1 MLKYIWS
8 TYVSMAP
15 YLLFGFTIAGFIH
28 LLIKK
33 ERIVQHLGRH
43 NSSSVFKAALLGVPL
58 PLCSCSV
65 IPTAVSLR
73 KEGASNG
80 AVMAFLISTPLTG
93 VDSILATYGIMG
105 WFMALFR
112 AVIAF
117 LLGILGGLLS
127 LIVHPE
133 ISIEEK
139 EEESCGDS
147 CSCGHVEE
155 AKASEVKKTLKEHLV
170 NVFDYAFDEL
180 LGDILWSLLLGI
192 LLSGLIGWL
201 VPDDFLGNLAIPKIL
216 QMGLMI
222 LVGIP
227 LYICATSSLP
237 LAAALMMKGLSP
249 GVVFL
254 FLAAG
259 PATNAATMTT
269 IINRF
274 GKRFFFLYLTVII
287 LGSIGAG
294 FLLDALITRLDIIIP
309 LSSEFAAE
317 EHHGWFSLFSAGLL
331 GLLMMRLILKKLS
344 RKNN

>member
-1 MLKYIWS
+1 
-8 TYVSMAP
+8 MAP
-15 YLLFGFTIAGFIH
+15 YLLFGFTIAGLMH

-33 ERIVQHLGRH
+33 EQIVRHLGSH
-43 NSSSVFKAALLGVPL
+43 SSASVIKASLLGVPL

-73 KEGASNG
+73 KEGASTG
-80 AVMAFLISTPLTG
+80 AVLAFLISTPLTG
-93 VDSILATYGIMG
+93 VDSILATYGVMG
-105 WFMALFR
+105 WFMALYR

-117 LLGILGGLLS
+117 LLGIFGGLLS
-127 LIVHPE
+127 LVIHPE
-133 ISIEEK
+133 IPAEKTEEAP
-139 EEESCGDS
+139 CGDS
-147 CSCGHVEE
+147 CSCGHSSGEE
-155 AKASEVKKTLKEHLV
+155 TSESTKTLKEHMK

-192 LLSGLIGWL
+192 FLSGLIGWL
-201 VPDDFLGNLAIPKIL
+201 VPDDFLGNLALPKIL

-259 PATNAATMTT
+259 PATNSATMTT
-269 IINRF
+269 IISRF
-274 GKRFFFLYLTVII
+274 GKRFFFLYLSVII
-287 LGSIGAG
+287 AGSIGAG
-294 FLLDALITRLDIIIP
+294 FLLDAIITRLDLVIP
-309 LSSEFAAE
+309 LAAE
-317 EHHGWFSLFSAGLL
+317 MLEEEHQGWFSLLSAGLL
-331 GLLMMRLILKKLS
+331 GIMMLRIILKKLF

>member
-1 MLKYIWS
+1 
-8 TYVSMAP
+8 MAP
-15 YLLFGFTIAGFIH
+15 YLLFGFTIAGMMH

-33 ERIVQHLGRH
+33 EHIVQHLGSH
-43 NSSSVFKAALLGVPL
+43 NSAAVFKASLLGVPL

-105 WFMALFR
+105 WFIALFR

-117 LLGILGGLLS
+117 LLGIFGGLLS
-127 LIVHPE
+127 LIIHPE
-133 ISIEEK
+133 IVVEEK
-139 EEESCGDS
+139 EEQGCGDS
-147 CSCGHVEE
+147 CGCGQEKTE
-155 AKASEVKKTLKEHLV
+155 APAAKKTLKEHLF
-170 NVFDYAFDEL
+170 NVFNYAFDEL

-192 LLSGLIGWL
+192 LISGLIGWL
-201 VPDDFLGNLAIPKIL
+201 VPDNFLGNLAIPKIM

-237 LAAALMMKGLSP
+237 LAAALIMKGLSP

-287 LGSIGAG
+287 AGSIGAG

-309 LSSEFAAE
+309 LTTDSAAE
-317 EHHGWFSLFSAGLL
+317 EHHGWFSLVSAGIL
-331 GLLMMRLILKKLS
+331 GLLMIRLILKKLF
-344 RKNN
+344 RKNS